1 MDTTF
6 INYKKSKKSDPH
18 WLLLSLT
25 DKIKWKRSD
34 K

>member
-18 WLLLSLT
+18 WLLLNLT